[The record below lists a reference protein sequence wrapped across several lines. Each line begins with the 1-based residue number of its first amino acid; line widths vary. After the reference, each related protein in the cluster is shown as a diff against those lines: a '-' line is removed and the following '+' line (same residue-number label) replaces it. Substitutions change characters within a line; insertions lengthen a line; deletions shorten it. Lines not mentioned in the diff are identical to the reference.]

1 MCRKAVNLL
10 TAFFC
15 VYSFII
21 FGKTQKKQLKKKC
34 KILLLLFFVLFACN
48 KNAKS
53 DQDLTSP
60 KDSLP
65 IYLSLANENNL
76 PLSVKQNYNQ
86 KALRVIL
93 DQEDDSLNK
102 VNLFKIA
109 NRYYNMSDWKGYLKT
124 TNLILERA
132 QKSKDSVHM
141 AKAYTYLG
149 DYYDSQSVSDSA
161 FLYYFKAEKF
171 YLKMNDQYN
180 LAKTFLNKASLQYNE
195 GDFFE
200 SEIAVFKALS
210 SLKKQKKVN
219 DLYYESYNLLGILYN
234 EREEF
239 EKALEFQNKALQILD
254 DKSIPLELQY
264 RAASLNNIGFIY
276 MNMKNYSQAKVFFE
290 RGLREKNLFE
300 DRAGLYAILLD
311 NLGYSKFK
319 RKESAQLPDLFYRS
333 LRIRD
338 SLGLSSGVVSCKIH
352 LSEYFAFK
360 KDTFKALQFSKQ
372 ALALSR
378 TSSKLVNTL
387 EALKQTATIDPKNAS
402 IYSVEYIQLNDKM
415 LKAERKMGE
424 KFSRIEY
431 ETNEI
436 KDQNSNLQEKNRTL
450 VYVFSICTL
459 VGLFFYVYKTQQAKN
474 RELLFKQQ
482 HQIANEDIYNLM
494 ISQQNEIE
502 LTRIKEKKKVAQEL
516 HDGVLGRM
524 FGVRISLDSLD
535 KVDEAQAGA
544 KRKKYL
550 TELKHIEEDIREISH
565 DLNREKSELINNFV
579 AILMKLF
586 EDQRN
591 TYDSKLITTFD
602 SNIKWDLVSNI
613 VKINLYRIIQE
624 ALQNC
629 NKYADADTITVE
641 FKSEINYLVLSIADD
656 GVGFNAKRT
665 KNGIGLHN
673 IQYRATE
680 CKGTVTIK
688 SAKGEGTL
696 LVVKVPIDQKIN
708 LHNNDI

>member
-1 MCRKAVNLL
+1 MKE
-10 TAFFC
+10 
-15 VYSFII
+15 
-21 FGKTQKKQLKKKC
+21 KC
-34 KILLLLFFVLFACN
+34 KILLLLFFALFACS
-48 KNAKS
+48 KDAKS
-53 DQDLTSP
+53 DQELTSV

-65 IYLSLANENNL
+65 TFLSLANESSL
-76 PLSVKQNYNQ
+76 PLAVKQNYNQ
-86 KALRVIL
+86 KALRIIL
-93 DQEDDSLNK
+93 EQPDDSLNK

-109 NRYYNMSDWKGYLKT
+109 NRYYNMSDLKGYLKT
-124 TNLILERA
+124 TNLVLERA
-132 QKSKDSVHM
+132 GKSKDSVHM

-161 FLYYFKAEKF
+161 FMYYYKAEKF
-171 YLKMNDQYN
+171 YLKMDDQYN

-219 DLYYESYNLLGILYN
+219 ELYYESYNLLGILYN
-234 EREEF
+234 ERDEYA
-239 EKALEFQNKALQILD
+239 KALEFQNKALKILD
-254 DKSIPLELQY
+254 DKSIPIELQY
-264 RAASLNNIGFIY
+264 KAASLNNIGFIY
-276 MNMKNYSQAKVFFE
+276 LNMKNYSQAKLFFE
-290 RGLREKNLFE
+290 RGLKEKNLFT

-311 NLGYSKFK
+311 NLGSAKFNL
-319 RKESAQLPDLFYRS
+319 RDPNEMPDLFFES

-338 SLGLSSGVVSCKIH
+338 SLGLFSGVVSCKIH

-360 KDTFKALQFSKQ
+360 KDTFKAFQYAKQ
-372 ALALSR
+372 ALDLSR
-378 TSSKLVNTL
+378 TSTKLVNTL
-387 EALKQTATIDPKNAS
+387 EALKQTATVDPKNAS
-402 IYSVEYIQLNDKM
+402 IYSVEYIKLNDKM

-450 VYVFSICTL
+450 IYVFSICTL
-459 VGLFFYVYKTQQAKN
+459 LGLFFYVYKTQQAKT

-482 HQIANEDIYNLM
+482 QQIANEDIYNLM

-502 LTRIKEKKKVAQEL
+502 MTRIREKKKVAQDL

-524 FGVRISLDSLD
+524 FGIRISLDSLD

-550 TELKHIEEDIREISH
+550 TELKYIEEDIREISH

-586 EDQRN
+586 DNQRN
-591 TYDSKLITTFD
+591 TYDSELLTTFD
-602 SNIKWDLVSNI
+602 SHIKWDLVSNT
-613 VKINLYRIIQE
+613 VKINLYRIVQE

-656 GVGFNAKRT
+656 GVGFNTKRT

-673 IQYRATE
+673 IQYRASE

-688 SAKGEGTL
+688 SARGEGTL
-696 LVVKVPIDQKIN
+696 LIIKVPIDQKIN

>member
-1 MCRKAVNLL
+1 M
-10 TAFFC
+10 
-15 VYSFII
+15 
-21 FGKTQKKQLKKKC
+21 
-34 KILLLLFFVLFACN
+34 ACN
-48 KNAKS
+48 QKAELDKNTIS
-53 DQDLTSP
+53 SV
-60 KDSLP
+60 DSLST
-65 IYLSLANENNL
+65 YLSLANENNL
-76 PLSVKQNYNQ
+76 PLNIKQNYNQ
-86 KALRVIL
+86 RALNIIL
-93 DQEDDSLNK
+93 SQKDDSLNK
-102 VNLFKIA
+102 VNLFKVA
-109 NRYYNMSDWKGYLKT
+109 NRYYNMSDWKDYIKIT
-124 TNLILERA
+124 KLILDRT
-132 QKSKDSVHM
+132 QKSKDSLHM

-149 DYYDSQSVSDSA
+149 DYYASQSVSDSA
-161 FLYYFKAEKF
+161 FMHYYKAEKL
-171 YLKMNDQYN
+171 YLKLNDQYN

-210 SLKKQKKVN
+210 SLKKLQKAN

-234 EREEF
+234 EREEYT
-239 EKALEFQNKALQILD
+239 KALEFQNKALKTLE
-254 DKSIPLELQY
+254 DKSIPSIFQY
-264 RAASLNNIGFIY
+264 KAASLNNVGFIY
-276 MNMKNYSQAKVFFE
+276 LKMENYKQAKVFFE
-290 RGLREKNLFE
+290 RGLKQDKLFE
-300 DRAGLYAILLD
+300 DRASLYAILLD

-319 RKESAQLPDLFYRS
+319 LKESNKLPDLFYES
-333 LRIRD
+333 LKIRD
-338 SLGLSSGVVSCKIH
+338 SLGLSSGVVSSKIH

-378 TSSKLVNTL
+378 TSNKLINTL
-387 EALKQTATIDPKNAS
+387 EALKQTAVVDPENAS
-402 IYSVEYIQLNDKM
+402 KYSKEYIQLNDKM

-436 KDQNSNLQEKNRTL
+436 KDQNSSLQEKNKTL

-459 VGLFFYVYKTQQAKN
+459 LGLFFYVYKTQQAKN

-482 HQIANEDIYNLM
+482 QQIANEDVYNLM

-502 LTRIKEKKKVAQEL
+502 STRIKEKKKVAQEL

-524 FGVRISLDSLD
+524 FGIRISLDSLD
-535 KVDEAQAGA
+535 KMDEEQAAA

-550 TELKHIEEDIREISH
+550 AELKHIEEDIREISH

-579 AILMKLF
+579 VILKKLF
-586 EDQRN
+586 DSQRN
-591 TYDSKLITTFD
+591 TYPSKLVTSFD
-602 SNIKWDLVSNI
+602 SHIKWELVNNM
-613 VKINLYRIIQE
+613 VKINLYRIVQE

-629 NKYADADTITVE
+629 NKYAKADTIKVE
-641 FKSEINYLVLSIADD
+641 FKSEIDHLVLSIMDN
-656 GVGFNAKRT
+656 GVGFNTKRT

-673 IQYRATE
+673 IEYRAAE
-680 CKGTVTIK
+680 CKGTAAIK

-708 LHNNDI
+708 LQTNDT